1 MVYEFLLYPI
11 NATSKTVPTR
21 VWTDDPHYMRTFL
34 LQHGVDPQLA
44 KVKVF
49 DIPAYSESPIN
60 DKTGAYKL
68 NKYHFGSRQ
77 DKTIH
82 PVITTESIMYSIATN
97 VAIDLSSV
105 MSLGSAALR
114 GDIQIFEHIAKL
126 VSSLDPI
133 YIKDSYVA
141 DAGCDADYRLE
152 RLADLVSDYPY
163 YESIAMSINED
174 DSFLYD
180 SLYDSISPN
189 VVQHITLES
198 YVSIF
203 TKLYIIG
210 HNDYDKPEGDEFDV

>member
-11 NATSKTVPTR
+11 NATPKTKPTR
-21 VWTDDPHYMRTFL
+21 VWTDDPQYMRVFL
-34 LQHGVDPQLA
+34 AQHGMDPKQA
-44 KVKVF
+44 KVKVY
-49 DIPAYSESPIN
+49 DMPDHYDKPVN
-60 DKTGAYKL
+60 DKSGIYKL
-68 NKYHFGSRQ
+68 NKYHFGSRD

-82 PVITTESIMYSIATN
+82 PVITTEEIMYSIATN
-97 VAIDLSSV
+97 VAIDLSNV
-105 MSLGSAALR
+105 MALGSAALR

-133 YIKDSYVA
+133 YIKDGYAA
-141 DAGCDADYRLE
+141 DAGADADYRME

-180 SLYDSISPN
+180 SLYNSISPN
-189 VVQHITLES
+189 VVQLITLES

-210 HNDYDKPEGDEFDV
+210 HNDYDRPEGDEFDV